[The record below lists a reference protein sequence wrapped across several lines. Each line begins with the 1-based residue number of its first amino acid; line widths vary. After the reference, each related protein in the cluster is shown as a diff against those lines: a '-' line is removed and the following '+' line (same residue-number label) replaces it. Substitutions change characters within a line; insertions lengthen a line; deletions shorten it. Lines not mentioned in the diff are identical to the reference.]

1 MRVPLPASLLDAVAD
16 RDSEPVRPVDAATV
30 VLLRDSAEGVE
41 AYFLRRR
48 RSMAFAAGMYVFP
61 GGRVDPRDAD
71 ADVRWVGPPPS
82 AWAERF
88 GCDEA
93 LARALVCAAV
103 RETYEESDVLLAGDE
118 ERVVADVTGDDW
130 QADRRALV
138 AHELSLAE
146 LLERRDIAL
155 RADLLAAWTHWI
167 TPEFEPRRFDTRFF
181 VAMMPGGQR
190 TRDVSTEADHVEW
203 LPLSVA
209 LRRRERDEIAMMPP
223 TWVTC
228 RDLAAMPSAAAAL
241 AGAAERR
248 IVPVV
253 PRLVEDG
260 GEYFLETELP

>member
-1 MRVPLPASLLDAVAD
+1 MRVPLPARLLDAAANHD
-16 RDSEPVRPVDAATV
+16 AEPVQPLDAATV
-30 VLLRDSAEGVE
+30 VLLRDSADGVE

-48 RSMAFAAGMYVFP
+48 QTMAFAAGMYVFP

-71 ADVRWVGPPPS
+71 ADVGWVGPPAS
-82 AWAERF
+82 AWAARF

-103 RETYEESDVLLAGDE
+103 RETYEESDVLLAGDAD
-118 ERVVADVTGDDW
+118 RVVADVTGDDW

-138 AHELSLAE
+138 EHELSLAE
-146 LLERRDIAL
+146 MLERRDLAV
-155 RADLLAAWTHWI
+155 RADLLAGWTHWI
-167 TPEFEPRRFDTRFF
+167 TPAFEPRRFDTRFF
-181 VAMMPGGQR
+181 VAMVPSGQR
-190 TRDVSTEADHVEW
+190 TRDVSTEADRVEW
-203 LPLSVA
+203 LPLSTA
-209 LRRRERDEIAMMPP
+209 LRRWEADEIAMMPP

-241 AGAAERR
+241 EGAAERR